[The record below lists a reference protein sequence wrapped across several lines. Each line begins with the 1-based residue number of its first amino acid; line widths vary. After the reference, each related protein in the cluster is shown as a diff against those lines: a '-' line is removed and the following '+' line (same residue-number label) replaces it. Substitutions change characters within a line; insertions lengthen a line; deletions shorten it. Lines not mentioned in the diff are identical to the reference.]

1 MLVRNSCSL
10 PWQEIPC
17 ANHHGA
23 KWFEIETGYSASEA
37 VSPIKDGA
45 VLEHL
50 RAAYDNRSPTSVSKL
65 CSSIPLIREFNM
77 IASELSDDRN
87 DCRDNDCGDDPREDS
102 INEFGVAHCV
112 LCSGGEE
119 TPSPFGRRTGCQS

>member
-23 KWFEIETGYSASEA
+23 KWFEIETCYSTSEA

-45 VLEHL
+45 VLEHP

-65 CSSIPLIREFNM
+65 CSSIPLIREFNI

-87 DCRDNDCGDDPREDS
+87 DCRDNDCGDDPSEDS
-102 INEFGVAHCV
+102 INEFGVTHCV